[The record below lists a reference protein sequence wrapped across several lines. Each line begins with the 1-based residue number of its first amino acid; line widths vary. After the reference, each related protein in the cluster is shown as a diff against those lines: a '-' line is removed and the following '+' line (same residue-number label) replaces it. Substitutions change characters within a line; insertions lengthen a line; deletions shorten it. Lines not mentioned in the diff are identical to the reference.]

1 MRSPE
6 YHLKQIRAMFP
17 EPDVITVPLAEAAG
31 LIAAEGIV
39 AAHDSPRFDN
49 SQMDGYALSVNQVAA
64 TPGTFRVGPT
74 IPAGTDPDEVY
85 PQGVTDAMAPVM
97 TGAKLPRGTAG
108 VVAVESC
115 SPGDFPQEGDF
126 IEVPDVAPGQFMREA
141 GADLRSGETLL
152 TAGTRLNAA
161 AIATI
166 AGQSIAEVKVFRPAS
181 IVVCTGGAEIDAPGA
196 AAIPDSNTPMMRA
209 QAEQYGIEVAAV
221 VRTDDDPQALER
233 DLARAVEEHA
243 PTAIVTS
250 GGISHGKFEVVRQVL
265 ERHGWFGH
273 VTQQPGGPQG
283 VSRIKNTPVICLPG
297 NPVST
302 LVSFRLFVA
311 PALGHAPKPVTARI
325 TTNRIGL
332 GGRDQ
337 FLRGRVVVD
346 TEGVQ
351 WAEILGG
358 EGSHLIAQSIA
369 ATHLIRV
376 PADAVLRPGDAV
388 TVYPL

>member
-17 EPDVITVPLAEAAG
+17 EPDVITVPLTEAAG
-31 LIAAEGIV
+31 LVAAEDIV

-49 SQMDGYALSVNQVAA
+49 SQMDGYALSVNQIAA
-64 TPGTFRVGPT
+64 TPGTFRVGAT
-74 IPAGTDPDEVY
+74 VPAGTDPDEVY

-108 VVAVESC
+108 VVAVEACTPS
-115 SPGDFPQEGDF
+115 GFPEEGAF
-126 IEVPDVAPGQFMREA
+126 IEVPDVAPGQFVREA
-141 GADLRSGETLL
+141 GADLRAGETLL

-161 AIATI
+161 AVATI
-166 AGQSIAEVKVFRPAS
+166 AGQSITEVKVFRPAS
-181 IVVCTGGAEIDAPGA
+181 IVVCTGGAEIGTPGA
-196 AAIPDSNTPMMRA
+196 AAIPDSNAPMMRA
-209 QAEQYGIEVAAV
+209 QAAQYGIDVAAV
-221 VRTDDDPQALER
+221 VRTDDDPEALER
-233 DLARAVEEHA
+233 DLIRVVDEYA

-283 VSRIKNTPVICLPG
+283 LSRIRNTPVICLPG

-311 PALGHAPKPVTARI
+311 PALGHAPKPATARI
-325 TTNRIGL
+325 AVSRIGL
-332 GGRDQ
+332 GDRDQ
-337 FLRGRVVVD
+337 FLRGRIVVD

-351 WAEILGG
+351 WAEVLGG
-358 EGSHLIAQSIA
+358 DGSHLIAQSIA
-369 ATHLIRV
+369 ATHLIRI